1 MNLANVGQPENKAR
15 WVNKALLGK
24 EAHKARKGIWAVPV
38 RKANKGRKV
47 NRVHRASEGYR
58 AKRAIPVRRAQPA
71 LRPP

>member
-58 AKRAIPVRRAQPA
+58 AKRVIPVRRAQPA

>member
-38 RKANKGRKV
+38 RKV

-58 AKRAIPVRRAQPA
+58 AKRVIPVRRAQPA
-71 LRPP
+71 LHPP

>member
-47 NRVHRASEGYR
+47 NRVHRASEDYR
-58 AKRAIPVRRAQPA
+58 AKRVIPVRRAQPA
-71 LRPP
+71 LHPP

>member
-58 AKRAIPVRRAQPA
+58 AKRVIPVRRAQPV